1 MSCRIFSELSGS
13 CHVRLVSFRLAKISS
28 MRKGLA
34 DDEKELYE
42 KYKNDPN
49 APSSA
54 EETRAKGKGAGP
66 LVHRL
71 KNRALVIE
79 QQSGRGGDRS
89 SDFGFGGRKR

>member
-1 MSCRIFSELSGS
+1 
-13 CHVRLVSFRLAKISS
+13 

-49 APSSA
+49 APPSV
-54 EETRAKGKGAGP
+54 EEARGKEKSAGP
-66 LVHRL
+66 VVHRL

-89 SDFGFGGRKR
+89 SDSGSRKRYVVVCFGAVSLVLQSRLIDNHYVTL

>member
-1 MSCRIFSELSGS
+1 
-13 CHVRLVSFRLAKISS
+13 

-49 APSSA
+49 APPSVEEAKNKEKSA
-54 EETRAKGKGAGP
+54 GRPGP
-66 LVHRL
+66 VVHRL

-79 QQSGRGGDRS
+79 QQSGRGGDRNS
-89 SDFGFGGRKR
+89 ESGSRKR